1 MKKELLL
8 LGALAALTI
17 PSGAALTSGLI
28 AYYNFDEA
36 GTAGIANQVSGG
48 STHNGSYGSG
58 TTFGV
63 TPAAG
68 TGAGF
73 AGNAAYAGAEAGST
87 TNRSDLH
94 VGNAL
99 NVAKND
105 AGSTAGSGWFNVS
118 TLNTTALGTNF
129 SLSAWFFLAPDA
141 DNTGTTADIL
151 RDYVFEDG
159 TNFDVSFG
167 TSNAAGSAYASWVGG
182 TTSTTSAT
190 LTTGEWHNVV
200 HVFSQ
205 NGSNTNLTVYIDGAQ
220 SGTTISAAT
229 STMNLASL
237 NFGAARNG
245 IRVFDGML
253 DEVAVWN
260 RSLTLEEINNANT
273 GELADSIYQRGLSGL
288 PVPEPSSVLL
298 GSLGMILLFRRRVS

>member
-8 LGALAALTI
+8 LGALAALTTS
-17 PSGAALTSGLI
+17 SGAALTSGLI
-28 AYYNFDEA
+28 AYYNFEA
-36 GTAGIANQVSGG
+36 GGTVGIANQIDGG

-105 AGSTAGSGWFNVS
+105 ASATAGSGWFNVS

-129 SLSAWFFLAPDA
+129 SLSAWFFLSPDA
-141 DNTGTTADIL
+141 DNAGSADVL
-151 RDYVFEDG
+151 RDYVFEGG

-167 TSNAAGSAYASWVGG
+167 TSNAAGSAYASWVGEAA
-182 TTSTTSAT
+182 STTSAT

-205 NGSNTNLTVYIDGAQ
+205 NGTNTNLTVYIDGAQ
-220 SGTTISAAT
+220 VGTTISAAT
-229 STMNLASL
+229 SSMNLASL
-237 NFGAARNG
+237 NIGAARNG

-260 RSLTLEEINNANT
+260 RALTLEEINNANT
-273 GELADSIYQRGLSGL
+273 GELADSIYQRGFAGL